1 MNDWKKLIRDL
12 KKLEKFP
19 AREVKEKVLL
29 IEADKLS
36 DQIQA
41 NAPASFIRKDILSID
56 KGNKYSSS
64 VMVGID
70 YSQGANANLAYAFEY
85 GTVERYTKAGYYRGM
100 LQPAPFFRPVVDA
113 NRKQIVTNIIKGIGK
128 IVENKLKQK

>member
-12 KKLEKFP
+12 KNLEKFP

-29 IEADKLS
+29 IEADKLT
-36 DQIQA
+36 DQLRFS
-41 NAPASFIRKDILSID
+41 APAEFIRRDIAVID
-56 KGNKYSSS
+56 KGQKYPLS
-64 VMVGID
+64 VLVGID
-70 YSQGANANLAYAFEY
+70 YSDTANANLAYAFEY

-128 IVENKLKQK
+128 IVENKLK